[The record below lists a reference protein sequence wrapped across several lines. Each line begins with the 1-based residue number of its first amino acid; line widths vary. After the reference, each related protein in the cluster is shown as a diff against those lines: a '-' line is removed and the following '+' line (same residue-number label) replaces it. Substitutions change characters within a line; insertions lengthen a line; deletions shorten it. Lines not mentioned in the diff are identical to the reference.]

1 MQDYIGDIKKRVEWI
16 QRLLSNEES
25 YEKKMTLYTN
35 LGSDTTTIKN
45 IFGDVDLYNIG
56 IRTHWGEIKAFLE
69 SWLKKYGCD
78 ECEIP
83 NAQPDIY
90 IRKEINLEVS
100 PIPHDFM
107 TNPEQVNKV
116 MMNLR
121 ELSLTQSV
129 HFEHLKKIENEYLEY
144 VNPPKDQNPY
154 GGGGKQK
161 RETES
166 PRENDK
172 RARHS
177 GGEFE
182 NPGDFGDFDEFINI
196 LSGEFEEPGAGAGAP
211 PGARVSL
218 PSVWHVV

>member
-1 MQDYIGDIKKRVEWI
+1 
-16 QRLLSNEES
+16 
-25 YEKKMTLYTN
+25 
-35 LGSDTTTIKN
+35 
-45 IFGDVDLYNIG
+45 
-56 IRTHWGEIKAFLE
+56 
-69 SWLKKYGCD
+69 
-78 ECEIP
+78 
-83 NAQPDIY
+83 
-90 IRKEINLEVS
+90 
-100 PIPHDFM
+100 M

-129 HFEHLKKIENEYLEY
+129 HFKHLKKIENEYLEY

-166 PRENDK
+166 PGKGGK
-172 RARHS
+172 RTRHS
-177 GGEFE
+177 KADFE
-182 NPGDFGDFDEFINI
+182 DFDEFINI